1 LIDAKEV
8 NLSSGAMSQNARLA
22 VSAALCAGQAFQL
35 LHNQSWPQSAMIRLH
50 QCPPRGAFTLV
61 ELVVVIALLGML
73 LGLMLVAIQA
83 SRAVAERIQCASNLR
98 QIGISLH
105 AYHDL
110 HESFPPGAIEPR
122 PLWRNGRQ
130 FAWSAMLLPQLELGT
145 VSRQI
150 DFRKPFDH
158 PANSS
163 VAATVLPV
171 FLCPSIPRDSPR
183 RQGRGACDY
192 GGIIGER
199 ISGPNQPPKGIMLFD
214 RGIRIWEIRDG
225 ASNTLMIAEDSN
237 FPDGQWINGRNV
249 FDQAYAI
256 NEAPFYENDIRSLHA
271 KGANGLFA
279 DGSVRFL
286 GESMRLEVL
295 SAICTRAGGETVNY
309 P

>member
-171 FLCPSIPRDSPR
+171 FLCPSK
-183 RQGRGACDY
+183 
-192 GGIIGER
+192 R